1 MLEEVVRVGNWLA
14 RGQMVG
20 KRLVRV
26 VADWVARGQ
35 VNMADEIK
43 LCKER

>member
-1 MLEEVVRVGNWLA
+1 
-14 RGQMVG
+14 MVG

-26 VADWVARGQ
+26 VADWLSTGQ
-35 VNMADEIK
+35 VNTADEIK